1 MISPLERSKAKT
13 LKSEDCFQIF
23 ELNGRGKL
31 KRPINW
37 DLKRF
42 RRPPIRERETAIF
55 RSSTGRSGPPCD
67 LVKEVESGNF
77 REDLYYRL
85 NVVPL
90 IVPPL
95 RERGNDSILLAQ
107 HLLARY
113 AHRYKKPVPEL
124 TGEGKTSL
132 KAYPWPGNIR
142 ELKNVIERSMIMFDG
157 ERLDLTI
164 PMAPRKSKDPLSAPT
179 ASFSDKPAMDELQRR
194 YINYILQETRGKI
207 SGPQG
212 AAKILGMKRSTLYT
226 RMKKLGLL
234 A

>member
-1 MISPLERSKAKT
+1 
-13 LKSEDCFQIF
+13 
-23 ELNGRGKL
+23 
-31 KRPINW
+31 
-37 DLKRF
+37 
-42 RRPPIRERETAIF
+42 IRERETAIF

-85 NVVPL
+85 SVVPL

-107 HLLARY
+107 YLLVRY
-113 AHRYKKPVPEL
+113 ATIYKKPVPEL
-124 TGEGKTSL
+124 SVEEKTSL

-164 PMAPRKSKDPLSAPT
+164 PMAPRKSEDPLSAPA
-179 ASFSDKPAMDELQRR
+179 ASFADKPAMDELQRR